1 MATGP
6 HGGTCAVAILE
17 EEMGMLRFEA
27 VEEEQ
32 RVHFLLAE
40 GGITSSAPLPLNLT
54 LPTLPGTL
62 TSLRLQAPQAPR

>member
-6 HGGTCAVAILE
+6 PGGTCAVTTLE

-40 GGITSSAPLPLNLT
+40 GGITSAPSPLNLT